1 MSEIKVDKV
10 SPQSGTELEIGD
22 SGDTV
27 TVPSGATLD
36 ISDATLTP
44 PATMPASSGANL
56 TSLPAGN
63 LTGTI
68 ADARFPATLPA
79 ASGAN
84 LTALTAGNITG
95 IVPTA
100 NLGTGTANADTF
112 LNGSGA
118 YSAAGGGAFTLI
130 SSATASNTTYM
141 DMAIDTTQY
150 NTYLIRV
157 ENLVAAS
164 SGSYPYMRFGDSGG
178 IDSGANY
185 YWVQARQDTSAG
197 SFTTAYGTN
206 SSKARIDDANVS
218 NDTKETFSGNIW
230 LNAPSAAQAAQP
242 NLHFEV
248 ALSNASNHLQ
258 HIIGSCGRNPG
269 TAFTMTQFRFYMNS
283 GNMTSGRFSLYG
295 LSQS

>member
-63 LTGTI
+63 LTGTV
-68 ADARFPATLPA
+68 ADARIST
-79 ASGAN
+79 
-84 LTALTAGNITG
+84 LTASKLSG

-130 SSATASNTTYM
+130 NSATADDSAYVEVTGMTTTY
-141 DMAIDTTQY
+141 DSYLLLITRLIHGNDNSQCGLTFSTASGYLNSASTLCRHSARVGSDSENY
-150 NTYLIRV
+150 ESNVNTGT
-157 ENLVAAS
+157 S
-164 SGSYPYMRFGDSGG
+164 SLGVPVG
-178 IDSGANY
+178 
-185 YWVQARQDTSAG
+185 SAG
-197 SFTTAYGTN
+197 NVGGEAITMSLWIHNATSNLAFPMISGT
-206 SSKARIDDANVS
+206 SVYAD
-218 NDTKETFSGNIW
+218 
-230 LNAPSAAQAAQP
+230 
-242 NLHFEV
+242 
-248 ALSNASNHLQ
+248 
-258 HIIGSCGRNPG
+258 
-269 TAFTMTQFRFYMNS
+269 NS
-283 GNMTSGRFSLYG
+283 GVAQGGQVVVSFKTKHILTAMKVSPDAGTITSGRVSLYG
-295 LSQS
+295 IAHA